1 MRWSALAVEAPQP
14 RTRRAPGAAG
24 ADAIRRSL
32 PYLPLLLLLLAM
44 TAMPLVMLV
53 LTSLVPEGAHPLDA
67 AHALTFEHYREVF
80 ADPQTYRLLGNSFV
94 FAGGTL
100 AFGMSIA
107 TLMAWLVERTD
118 MPLKAAATI
127 AILLPMAMPGFITAI
142 GWSFLLNPTNGIL
155 NVMLRTALASDADYG
170 PLNVYSLAGMIF
182 VAGLSVGPSMFLML
196 SAVMRNLDPSLE
208 ESASLSGAGD
218 WAVSR
223 RIVLPLLRPGLLSV
237 FIYFFVSAIEMLE
250 IPLVFGPNANFNLLS
265 VTIYRK
271 TAGGSVDLPNYGL
284 SSTYAILG
292 LVIGLSL
299 LLVYFRLMRQADRY
313 AVITGK
319 GYRPRAHRLSRLG
332 KAAALLFFALF
343 VLLKLVLPLLVL
355 LWASALPYF
364 QSPSREA
371 LASLTFKNYGALFQ
385 NSRFADAVSNTLILM
400 VATAACC
407 MALAAIVGWV
417 ASRGRGLLPRLID
430 ILAFLP
436 HLLPGIVIAL
446 AMLLTSIGT
455 PLYGTLAVI
464 VIGNII
470 RYLPFGVRIM
480 SSVMVQIS
488 RELEEAAYASG
499 ASRLA
504 ALRRIML
511 PLALPAFVNGLLWVA
526 AHAMKDITL
535 PLFLVSTSNI
545 VIAGMM
551 WETWSRGAGELT
563 AAISV
568 LLVLVLLC
576 IIAPLQLA
584 LRRRTRRLDA
594 GFGEGL

>member
-14 RTRRAPGAAG
+14 RAGQLPGGRAADLVRRN
-24 ADAIRRSL
+24 L
-32 PYLPLLLLLLAM
+32 PYLPLLLLLFGM
-44 TAMPLVMLV
+44 TAMPLVMLF

-67 AHALTFEHYREVF
+67 VHLITFAHYSEVF
-80 ADPQTYRLLGNSFV
+80 ADPLTYQLLANSFI

-100 AFGMSIA
+100 LIGMSVA

-118 MPLKAAATI
+118 MPLKAVATI

-155 NVMLRTALASDADYG
+155 NVILRATFAPDTDYG
-170 PLNVYSLAGMIF
+170 PLNVYSLGGMIF

-196 SAVMRNLDPSLE
+196 SSVMRNLDPSLE
-208 ESASLSGAGD
+208 ESAALSGAGN
-218 WAVSR
+218 WAVAR
-223 RIVLPLLRPGLLSV
+223 RILLPLLRPGLLSV

-250 IPLVFGPNANFNLLS
+250 IPLVFGPNAHFNLLS

-284 SSTYAILG
+284 SSTYAIIG
-292 LVIGLSL
+292 LVIGLGL
-299 LLVYFRLMRQADRY
+299 LLLYFRLMRQADRY

-319 GYRPRAHRLSRLG
+319 AYRPRQHRLGRPG
-332 KAAALLFFALF
+332 KAAAGLFFAIFL
-343 VLLKLVLPLLVL
+343 LLKLILPLLVL

-364 QSPSREA
+364 QSPSLDA
-371 LASLTFKNYGALFQ
+371 LQTLTLKNYTALFQ
-385 NSRFADAVSNTLILM
+385 NSRFADAVSNTFILM

-417 ASRGRGLLPRLID
+417 ASRGRGVLARLID
-430 ILAFLP
+430 VLAFLP
-436 HLLPGIVIAL
+436 HLLPGLVIAL

-464 VIGNII
+464 IIGDII

-480 SSVMVQIS
+480 SAVMVQVS

-504 ALRRIML
+504 TLRRILL

-545 VIAGMM
+545 VISGMM
-551 WETWSRGAGELT
+551 WETWSRGAGEQT

-584 LRRRTRRLDA
+584 LRRRMHRLDS

>member
-1 MRWSALAVEAPQP
+1 MRWSALAVEAPEL
-14 RTRRAPGAAG
+14 RTRLAPGDG
-24 ADAIRRSL
+24 AEVMRRSL
-32 PYLPLLLLLLAM
+32 PYLPLLLLLVAM
-44 TAMPLVMLV
+44 TAMPLVVLV

-67 AHALTFEHYREVF
+67 THALTFAHYREVF
-80 ADPQTYRLLGNSFV
+80 ADPQTYLLLGNSFV

-100 AFGMSIA
+100 LFGMSIA
-107 TLMAWLVERTD
+107 TVMAWLVERTD
-118 MPLKAAATI
+118 MPFKATATI

-155 NVMLRTALASDADYG
+155 NHLLRPLLAPGSDYG
-170 PLNVYSLAGMIF
+170 PLNVYSLTGMIF

-208 ESASLSGAGD
+208 ESAALSGAGG
-218 WAVSR
+218 WSVTR
-223 RIVLPLLRPGLLSV
+223 RILLPLLRPGLLSV

-250 IPLVFGPNANFNLLS
+250 IPLIFGPNAHFNLLS

-271 TAGGSVDLPNYGL
+271 TAGGSVDLPDYGL
-284 SSTYAILG
+284 SSTYALLG
-292 LVIGLSL
+292 LFIGLAL
-299 LLVYFRLMRQADRY
+299 LFLYFRLMRQADRY

-319 GYRPRAHRLSRLG
+319 GYRPRLHRLGALG
-332 KAAALLFFALF
+332 KVASGLFFALF

-355 LWASALPYF
+355 LWASALPFF

-371 LASLTFKNYGALFQ
+371 LASLTLKNYGALFQ
-385 NSRFADAVSNTLILM
+385 NSRFVDAVSNTAILM
-400 VATAACC
+400 VTTAACC
-407 MALAAIVGWV
+407 MALAALVGWV

-430 ILAFLP
+430 VLAFLP

-480 SSVMVQIS
+480 SAVMVQVS

-504 ALRRIML
+504 AWRRIML

-526 AHAMKDITL
+526 SHAMKDVTL

-551 WETWSRGAGELT
+551 WETWSRGAGEQT

-568 LLVLVLLC
+568 LLVAVLLC

-584 LRRRTRRLDA
+584 LRRRMNRPDA
-594 GFGEGL
+594 SFGEGL

>member
-1 MRWSALAVEAPQP
+1 MRWSALAVEAPEL
-14 RTRRAPGAAG
+14 RTRLAPGVG
-24 ADAIRRSL
+24 AEVMRRSL
-32 PYLPLLLLLLAM
+32 PYLPLLLLLVAM
-44 TAMPLVMLV
+44 TAMPLVVLV

-67 AHALTFEHYREVF
+67 THALTFAHYREVF
-80 ADPQTYRLLGNSFV
+80 ADPQTYLLLGDSFV

-100 AFGMSIA
+100 LFGMSIA
-107 TLMAWLVERTD
+107 TVMAWLVERTD
-118 MPLKAAATI
+118 MPLKATATI

-155 NVMLRTALASDADYG
+155 NHLLRPLLAPGSDYG
-170 PLNVYSLAGMIF
+170 PLNVYSLTGMIF

-208 ESASLSGAGD
+208 ESAALSGAGG
-218 WAVSR
+218 WSVTR
-223 RIVLPLLRPGLLSV
+223 RILLPLLRPGLLSV

-250 IPLVFGPNANFNLLS
+250 IPLIFGPNAHFNLLS

-271 TAGGSVDLPNYGL
+271 TAGGSVDLPDYGL
-284 SSTYAILG
+284 SSTYALLG
-292 LVIGLSL
+292 LFIGLAL
-299 LLVYFRLMRQADRY
+299 LFLYFRLMRQADRY

-319 GYRPRAHRLSRLG
+319 GYRPRLHRLGALG
-332 KAAALLFFALF
+332 KLASGLFFAFF

-355 LWASALPYF
+355 LWASALPFF

-371 LASLTFKNYGALFQ
+371 LASLTLKNYGALFQ
-385 NSRFADAVSNTLILM
+385 NSRFVDAVSNTAILM
-400 VATAACC
+400 VTTAACC
-407 MALAAIVGWV
+407 MALAALVGWV

-430 ILAFLP
+430 VLAFLP

-480 SSVMVQIS
+480 SAVMVQVS

-504 ALRRIML
+504 AWRRIML

-526 AHAMKDITL
+526 SHAMKDVTL

-551 WETWSRGAGELT
+551 WETWSRGAGEQT

-568 LLVLVLLC
+568 LLVAVLLC

-584 LRRRTRRLDA
+584 LRRRMNRPDA
-594 GFGEGL
+594 SFGEGL

>member
-1 MRWSALAVEAPQP
+1 MRWSALAVEAPEL
-14 RTRRAPGAAG
+14 RTRLAPGVG
-24 ADAIRRSL
+24 AEVMRRSL
-32 PYLPLLLLLLAM
+32 PYLPLLLLLVAM
-44 TAMPLVMLV
+44 TAMPLVVLV

-67 AHALTFEHYREVF
+67 THALTFAHYREVF
-80 ADPQTYRLLGNSFV
+80 ADPQTYLLLGDSFV

-100 AFGMSIA
+100 LFGMSIA
-107 TLMAWLVERTD
+107 TVMAWLVERTD
-118 MPLKAAATI
+118 MPLKATATI

-155 NVMLRTALASDADYG
+155 NHLLRPLLAPGSDYG
-170 PLNVYSLAGMIF
+170 PLNVYSLTGMIF

-208 ESASLSGAGD
+208 ESAALSGAGG
-218 WAVSR
+218 WSVTR
-223 RIVLPLLRPGLLSV
+223 RILLPLLRPGLLSV

-250 IPLVFGPNANFNLLS
+250 IPLIFGPNAHFNLLS

-271 TAGGSVDLPNYGL
+271 TAGGSVDLPDYGL
-284 SSTYAILG
+284 SSTYALLG
-292 LVIGLSL
+292 LFIGLAL
-299 LLVYFRLMRQADRY
+299 LFLYFRLMRQADRY

-319 GYRPRAHRLSRLG
+319 GYRPRQHRLGALG
-332 KAAALLFFALF
+332 KLASGLFFALF

-355 LWASALPYF
+355 LWASALPFF

-371 LASLTFKNYGALFQ
+371 LASLTLKNYGALFQ
-385 NSRFADAVSNTLILM
+385 NSRFVDAVSNTTILM
-400 VATAACC
+400 VTTAACC
-407 MALAAIVGWV
+407 MALAALVGWV
-417 ASRGRGLLPRLID
+417 ASRGRGLLARLID
-430 ILAFLP
+430 VLAFLP

-480 SSVMVQIS
+480 SAVMVQVS

-504 ALRRIML
+504 AWRRIML

-526 AHAMKDITL
+526 SHAMKDVTL

-551 WETWSRGAGELT
+551 WETWSRGAGEQT

-568 LLVLVLLC
+568 LLVAVLLC

-584 LRRRTRRLDA
+584 LRRRMNRPDA
-594 GFGEGL
+594 SFGEGL

>member
-1 MRWSALAVEAPQP
+1 V
-14 RTRRAPGAAG
+14 TRR
-24 ADAIRRSL
+24 
-32 PYLPLLLLLLAM
+32 
-44 TAMPLVMLV
+44 
-53 LTSLVPEGAHPLDA
+53 
-67 AHALTFEHYREVF
+67 
-80 ADPQTYRLLGNSFV
+80 
-94 FAGGTL
+94 
-100 AFGMSIA
+100 
-107 TLMAWLVERTD
+107 
-118 MPLKAAATI
+118 
-127 AILLPMAMPGFITAI
+127 IL
-142 GWSFLLNPTNGIL
+142 
-155 NVMLRTALASDADYG
+155 
-170 PLNVYSLAGMIF
+170 
-182 VAGLSVGPSMFLML
+182 
-196 SAVMRNLDPSLE
+196 
-208 ESASLSGAGD
+208 
-218 WAVSR
+218 
-223 RIVLPLLRPGLLSV
+223 LPLLRPGLLSV

-250 IPLVFGPNANFNLLS
+250 IPLIFGPNAHFNLLS

-271 TAGGSVDLPNYGL
+271 TAGGSVDLPDYGL
-284 SSTYAILG
+284 SSTYALLG
-292 LVIGLSL
+292 LFIGLAL
-299 LLVYFRLMRQADRY
+299 LFLYFRLMRQADRY

-319 GYRPRAHRLSRLG
+319 GYRPRLHRLGALG
-332 KAAALLFFALF
+332 KLASGLFFALF

-355 LWASALPYF
+355 LWASALPFF

-371 LASLTFKNYGALFQ
+371 LASLTLKNYGALFQ
-385 NSRFADAVSNTLILM
+385 NSRFVDAVSNTAILM
-400 VATAACC
+400 VTTAACC
-407 MALAAIVGWV
+407 MALAALVGWV

-430 ILAFLP
+430 VLAFLP

-480 SSVMVQIS
+480 SAVMVQVS

-504 ALRRIML
+504 AWRRIML

-526 AHAMKDITL
+526 SHAMKDVTL

-551 WETWSRGAGELT
+551 WETWSRGAGEQT

-568 LLVLVLLC
+568 LLVAVLLC

-584 LRRRTRRLDA
+584 LRRRMNRPDA
-594 GFGEGL
+594 SFGEGL

>member
-1 MRWSALAVEAPQP
+1 MRWSALAVEAPQL
-14 RTRRAPGAAG
+14 RTRLAPGGG
-24 ADAIRRSL
+24 AEVMRRSL
-32 PYLPLLLLLLAM
+32 PYLPLLLLLVAM
-44 TAMPLVMLV
+44 TAMPLVVLV

-67 AHALTFEHYREVF
+67 THALTFAHYREVF
-80 ADPQTYRLLGNSFV
+80 ADPQTYLLLGNSFV

-100 AFGMSIA
+100 LFGMSIA
-107 TLMAWLVERTD
+107 TVMAWLVERTD
-118 MPLKAAATI
+118 MPFKATATI

-155 NVMLRTALASDADYG
+155 NHLLRPLLAPDSDYG
-170 PLNVYSLAGMIF
+170 PLNVYSLTGMIF

-208 ESASLSGAGD
+208 ESAALSGAGG
-218 WAVSR
+218 WSVTR
-223 RIVLPLLRPGLLSV
+223 RILLPLLRPGLLSV

-250 IPLVFGPNANFNLLS
+250 IPLIFGPNAHFNLLS

-271 TAGGSVDLPNYGL
+271 TAGGSVDLPDYGL
-284 SSTYAILG
+284 SSTYALLG
-292 LVIGLSL
+292 LFIGLAL
-299 LLVYFRLMRQADRY
+299 LFLYFRLMRQADRY

-319 GYRPRAHRLSRLG
+319 GYRPRLHRLGALG
-332 KAAALLFFALF
+332 KLASGLFFALF

-355 LWASALPYF
+355 LWASALPFF

-371 LASLTFKNYGALFQ
+371 LASLTLKNYGALFQ
-385 NSRFADAVSNTLILM
+385 NSRFVDAVSNTAILM
-400 VATAACC
+400 VTTAACC
-407 MALAAIVGWV
+407 MALAALVGWV
-417 ASRGRGLLPRLID
+417 ASRGRGLLARLID
-430 ILAFLP
+430 VLAFLP

-480 SSVMVQIS
+480 SAVMVQVS

-504 ALRRIML
+504 AWRRIML

-526 AHAMKDITL
+526 SHAMKDVTL

-551 WETWSRGAGELT
+551 WETWSRGAGEQT

-568 LLVLVLLC
+568 LLVAVLLC

-584 LRRRTRRLDA
+584 LRRRMNRPDA
-594 GFGEGL
+594 SFGEGL

>member
-1 MRWSALAVEAPQP
+1 MRWSALAVEAPQL
-14 RTRRAPGAAG
+14 RTRLAPGGG
-24 ADAIRRSL
+24 AEVMRRSL
-32 PYLPLLLLLLAM
+32 PYLPLLLLLVAM
-44 TAMPLVMLV
+44 TAMPLVVLV

-67 AHALTFEHYREVF
+67 THALTFAHYREVF
-80 ADPQTYRLLGNSFV
+80 ADPQTYLLLGNSFV

-100 AFGMSIA
+100 LFGMSIA
-107 TLMAWLVERTD
+107 TVMAWLVERTD
-118 MPLKAAATI
+118 MPFKATATI

-155 NVMLRTALASDADYG
+155 NHLLRPLLAPGSDYG
-170 PLNVYSLAGMIF
+170 PLNVYSLTGMIF

-208 ESASLSGAGD
+208 ESAALSGAGG
-218 WAVSR
+218 WSVTR
-223 RIVLPLLRPGLLSV
+223 RILLPLLRPGLLSV

-250 IPLVFGPNANFNLLS
+250 IPLIFGPNAHFNLLS

-271 TAGGSVDLPNYGL
+271 TAGGSVDLPDYGL
-284 SSTYAILG
+284 SSTYALLG
-292 LVIGLSL
+292 LFIGLAL
-299 LLVYFRLMRQADRY
+299 LFLYFRLMRQADRY

-319 GYRPRAHRLSRLG
+319 GYRPRLHRLGALG
-332 KAAALLFFALF
+332 KLASGLFFALF

-355 LWASALPYF
+355 LWASALPFF

-371 LASLTFKNYGALFQ
+371 LASLTLKNYGALFQ
-385 NSRFADAVSNTLILM
+385 NSRFVDAVSNTAILM
-400 VATAACC
+400 VTTAACC
-407 MALAAIVGWV
+407 MALAALVGWV

-430 ILAFLP
+430 VLAFLP

-480 SSVMVQIS
+480 SAVMVQVS

-504 ALRRIML
+504 AWRRIML

-526 AHAMKDITL
+526 SHAMKDVTL

-551 WETWSRGAGELT
+551 WETWSRGAGEQT

-568 LLVLVLLC
+568 LLVAVLLC

-584 LRRRTRRLDA
+584 LRRRMNRPDA
-594 GFGEGL
+594 SFGEGL

>member
-1 MRWSALAVEAPQP
+1 MRWSALAVEAPEL
-14 RTRRAPGAAG
+14 RTRLAPGVG
-24 ADAIRRSL
+24 AEVMRRSL
-32 PYLPLLLLLLAM
+32 PYLPLLLLLVAM
-44 TAMPLVMLV
+44 TAMPLVVLV

-67 AHALTFEHYREVF
+67 THALTFAHYREVF
-80 ADPQTYRLLGNSFV
+80 ADPQTYLLLGNSFV

-100 AFGMSIA
+100 LFGMSIA
-107 TLMAWLVERTD
+107 TVMAWLVERTD
-118 MPLKAAATI
+118 MPFKATATI

-155 NVMLRTALASDADYG
+155 NHLLRPLLAPGSDYG
-170 PLNVYSLAGMIF
+170 PLNVYSLTGMIF

-208 ESASLSGAGD
+208 ESAALSGAGG
-218 WAVSR
+218 WSVTR
-223 RIVLPLLRPGLLSV
+223 RILLPLLRPGLLSV

-250 IPLVFGPNANFNLLS
+250 IPLIFGPNAHFNLLS

-271 TAGGSVDLPNYGL
+271 TAGGSVDLPDYGL
-284 SSTYAILG
+284 SSTYALLG
-292 LVIGLSL
+292 LFIGLAL
-299 LLVYFRLMRQADRY
+299 LFLYFRLMRQADRY

-319 GYRPRAHRLSRLG
+319 GYRPRLHRLGALG
-332 KAAALLFFALF
+332 KLASGLFFALF

-355 LWASALPYF
+355 LWASALPFF

-371 LASLTFKNYGALFQ
+371 LASLTLKNYGALFQ
-385 NSRFADAVSNTLILM
+385 NSRFVDAVSNTAILM
-400 VATAACC
+400 VTTAACC
-407 MALAAIVGWV
+407 MALAALVGWV

-430 ILAFLP
+430 VLAFLP

-480 SSVMVQIS
+480 SAVMVQVS

-504 ALRRIML
+504 AWRRIML

-526 AHAMKDITL
+526 SHAMKDVTL

-551 WETWSRGAGELT
+551 WETWSRGAGEQT

-568 LLVLVLLC
+568 LLVAVLLC

-584 LRRRTRRLDA
+584 LRRRMNRPDA
-594 GFGEGL
+594 SFGEGL